1 MRDRTK
7 VMIAIAGTA
16 LVVGGTT
23 AIAGGK
29 NGGGSAGSSAAGTAA
44 AAQAFGVASGNGPGA
59 PPAFHG
65 GGLHGDAIGAAATYV
80 GLTREQLFM
89 QLAAGKS
96 LAQIASATS
105 GKSVAGLKAAI

>member
-44 AAQAFGVASGNGPGA
+44 AAQAFGVAVNATTVPVFTFVVHVAPQLIPPTSLVIVPVPVPDLVTVSADVNGT
-59 PPAFHG
+59 AF
-65 GGLHGDAIGAAATYV
+65 
-80 GLTREQLFM
+80 
-89 QLAAGKS
+89 
-96 LAQIASATS
+96 ASASTH
-105 GKSVAGLKAAI
+105 G